1 MPFLRHVSI
10 LDAAVGVEE
19 RRSARVEVRIM
30 RSIRAMVLEMKTPWM
45 ALDL

>member
-1 MPFLRHVSI
+1 MPFLRHASI
-10 LDAAVGVEE
+10 LDAAVGEEE

-30 RSIRAMVLEMKTPWM
+30 RSIRAMMLEMKTPWT